1 MLNRSRRDL
10 VKSRTLCI
18 CSIALIMPSSTQAS
32 FVWVKY
38 GFGKC
43 VLPMFGWDV
52 AVQLTYAWTRVD
64 NITAPKMYN
73 ANVSCAILRSF
84 VKNTCARDIED
95 LCKQKYIQLGI
106 ELDAL
111 NKALQAAQARSAAIP
126 LATDGS
132 STSVHL
138 GAEIT
143 AKKATTEYQLQVV
156 ATASKLAKELA
167 TGTALVDLADDHG
180 TRLKLDELGDARAN
194 TILKSRA
201 QYTAVAV
208 AVDDKGSPHVVP
220 LVFKLQKISTDA
232 APSRPSS
239 GAAKSTG
246 ATAPT

>member
-1 MLNRSRRDL
+1 
-10 VKSRTLCI
+10 
-18 CSIALIMPSSTQAS
+18 
-32 FVWVKY
+32 
-38 GFGKC
+38 
-43 VLPMFGWDV
+43 MFGWDV

-95 LCKQKYIQLGI
+95 L
-106 ELDAL
+106 
-111 NKALQAAQARSAAIP
+111 S
-126 LATDGS
+126 
-132 STSVHL
+132 
-138 GAEIT
+138 EIT

-156 ATASKLAKELA
+156 ATASKLAK
-167 TGTALVDLADDHG
+167 GTALVDLADDHG

>member
-1 MLNRSRRDL
+1 
-10 VKSRTLCI
+10 
-18 CSIALIMPSSTQAS
+18 MPSSTQAS

-38 GFGKC
+38 GF
-43 VLPMFGWDV
+43 
-52 AVQLTYAWTRVD
+52 VD

-138 GAEIT
+138 GGTSSRPSSGAASSRPITPTIHADSNGSADETITEIT
-143 AKKATTEYQLQVV
+143 AKKAATEYQLQVV

-208 AVDDKGSPHVVP
+208 AVDDKGSPHIVP
-220 LVFKLQKISTDA
+220 LVFKLQKISTNA